1 MKLTVLGGAS
11 AGPNIRQGCSGFL
24 VESGDTRI
32 VLDLGPGTLPE
43 LMAHADFRALDAVII
58 SHLHIDHCLD
68 LFALYWALSHNPVRP
83 PGPLPLWLPPGGIAF
98 VHDAIKA
105 LSVDKLS
112 DSPVERAFTLAEYD
126 SDAPLQIGCRGQHPQ
141 AGTRPIALTVRF
153 QPTSH
158 YIPCWAIRVEDPAG
172 RVLAYTADTGPAAD
186 LSPLL
191 AGVQVLVAEA
201 MLLNET
207 AARIDGFR
215 GGSTPAEAAGRALQA
230 GAETLILTH
239 IWEERG
245 REPALRQAART
256 FTGRLEIALPGLQIE
271 W

>member
-1 MKLTVLGGAS
+1 MRLTVLGGAS
-11 AGPNIRQGCSGFL
+11 AGPNTRQGCSGYL
-24 VESGDTRI
+24 VDSGTTRI

-43 LMAHADFRALDAVII
+43 LRAHTDFRTLDAVIL

-83 PGPLPLWLPPGGIAF
+83 PGPTPVWLPPGGIRF
-98 VHDAIKA
+98 VHNVINA
-105 LSVDKLS
+105 LSLEDLAFA
-112 DSPVERAFTLAEYD
+112 PVERAFALAEYD
-126 SDAPLQIGCRGQHPQ
+126 PGEALEIGNL
-141 AGTRPIALTVRF
+141 AVRF

-158 YIPCWAIRVEDPAG
+158 YIPCWAMRAEDGSG
-172 RVLAYTADTGPAAD
+172 RALAYTADSGPEAD
-186 LSPLL
+186 LSSLL

-201 MLLNET
+201 MLLDD
-207 AARIDGFR
+207 AAHGGDFR
-215 GGSTPAEAAGRALQA
+215 GGSTPAEAAERAFRA

-245 REPALRQAART
+245 RDPALSQAAES